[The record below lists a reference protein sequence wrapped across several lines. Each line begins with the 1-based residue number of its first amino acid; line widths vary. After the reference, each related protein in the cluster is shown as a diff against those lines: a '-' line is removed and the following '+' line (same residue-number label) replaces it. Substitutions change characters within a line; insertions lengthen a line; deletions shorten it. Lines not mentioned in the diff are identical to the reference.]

1 MRAAGRNVTVTA
13 GQWPGLP
20 RSGLPLDDS
29 GLLLHLDALLRT
41 SLDDDDVVG
50 LNVVFSSGTRSMTTT
65 LVDVNDLLV
74 HVGDFGRPR
83 W

>member
-1 MRAAGRNVTVTA
+1 VAWFTAIRAYAA
-13 GQWPGLP
+13 
-20 RSGLPLDDS
+20 DDS
-29 GLLLHLDALLRT
+29 GLVLHLGALPADVLV
-41 SLDDDDVVG
+41 DDDDVVG
-50 LNVVFSSGTRSMTTT
+50 LNVVFSSGTRSMATT

>member
-1 MRAAGRNVTVTA
+1 VAWFTAIRAYAA
-13 GQWPGLP
+13 
-20 RSGLPLDDS
+20 DDS
-29 GLLLHLDALLRT
+29 GPRLHLGALPADVLV
-41 SLDDDDVVG
+41 DDDDVVG